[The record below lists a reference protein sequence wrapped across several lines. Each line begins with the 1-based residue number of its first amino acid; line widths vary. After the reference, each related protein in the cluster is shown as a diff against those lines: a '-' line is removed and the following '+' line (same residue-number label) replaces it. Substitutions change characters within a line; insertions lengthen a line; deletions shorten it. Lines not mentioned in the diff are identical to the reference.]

1 VARLSEGACG
11 ACSPI
16 QDPVPQ
22 GAHRP
27 ERHDPP
33 RPLRRLRTRHVTAH
47 SHTNDQRRQHPER
60 ASLQLSFLPQGASC
74 AGSTGPSTTCVQP
87 LARDMPSTRLPRPW
101 WHASNRVS
109 RCWSNPDRDQP
120 GSRHT
125 DQTPSWFHALEVRT
139 GLPLARASSRTAIV
153 RRPTARYSTT

>member
-1 VARLSEGACG
+1 MARLSEGACG

-47 SHTNDQRRQHPER
+47 RHTNDQRRQHPER

-87 LARDMPSTRLPRPW
+87 LARDVPSTRLAGPW

-109 RCWSNPDRDQP
+109 RCGSNPDGHQP
-120 GSRHT
+120 GPRHI
-125 DQTPSWFHALEVRT
+125 DQAHPRFRFPEVRT
-139 GLPLARASSRTAIV
+139 ALPLVRASSRTAIV